1 MKIDI
6 SRIVANPFRDFDLDP
21 LDNNQVDKLEAS
33 IDDLGFFTAI
43 PVRFRNGVYEQACNH
58 HLLEAAR
65 RVAAKKKIARPQ
77 VEVVLEDYDDNAMR
91 RIMAIENLTQR
102 GANTGAQLDAVA
114 AFSYQVAYE
123 ILSEREEK
131 KRQEAT
137 ENRDQFSVY
146 GVTASGI
153 AGDRGIV
160 LRDGPGDKYIYR
172 AINGFPHTERKAQK
186 AADEKAEMITQYAIV
201 SALTTLRASGKMGEI
216 VARAYAVVEEERKE
230 DEAKAEAERQKEEAR
245 IQREEERQRKA
256 EKAEQDRLA
265 KERYEANRALER
277 AEKEKAAQAER
288 DRLAKEKAAAEA
300 EWKAQRQK
308 EIEAE
313 NQRRKEA
320 AARHAEHQRQAA
332 EKRAKEDIDRA
343 KLQAQL
349 DMERVYDNRC
359 NTLFPEPDYATAFR
373 KAVLSPGA
381 KEIIPKAEQYKIAQ
395 TIVEQAA
402 SWKKFSNHKV
412 GTEFIAEFIAEMVRE
427 ADEETRRDA
436 KARQAALDAAKARVR
451 VNKLWDQ
458 VKSGIITIDR
468 SMQEL
473 VKEHQQWNR
482 DQDGDFPSP
491 GADMTDTY
499 GTLSRL
505 EEMMRRIYGGR
516 WGVPE
521 ADKGTNIKRMGGQ

>member
-21 LDNNQVDKLEAS
+21 LDNNQVDKLEVS

-65 RVAAKKKIARPQ
+65 RAAAKKKIARPQ

-102 GANTGAQLDAVA
+102 GANTGAQMDAVA
-114 AFSYQVAYE
+114 AFAHQVAYE
-123 ILSEREEK
+123 VLTDREGSFASFFAKEDDLS
-131 KRQEAT
+131 AT
-137 ENRDQFSVY
+137 AKSALR
-146 GVTASGI
+146 
-153 AGDRGIV
+153 RRV
-160 LRDGPGDKYIYR
+160 LEDGPGERSIYQ
-172 AINGFPHTERKAQK
+172 AINGFPRDEAVERKAE
-186 AADEKAEMITQYAIV
+186 DPKAEMITQGAVRNAIA
-201 SALTTLRASGKMGEI
+201 SLKASGKMAEI
-216 VARAYAVVEEERKE
+216 VAKVYAVIEQERQE
-230 DEAKAEAERQKEEAR
+230 DEAKAEAERQKEELR

-256 EKAEQDRLA
+256 EQAEQDRLA
-265 KERYEANRALER
+265 KERFEANRALER
-277 AEKEKAAQAER
+277 AEKDKAAQAER
-288 DRLAKEKAAAEA
+288 DRLAKEKAEAEA
-300 EWKAQRQK
+300 EWQAQRQK
-308 EIEAE
+308 EVEAE
-313 NQRRKEA
+313 NKRRKEA

-332 EKRAKEDIDRA
+332 EKRAKEDLERA

-349 DMERVYDNRC
+349 EQEKIYDNRC

-381 KEIIPKAEQYKIAQ
+381 REIISKAEQYKVAQ

-412 GTEFIAEFIAEMVRE
+412 GTEFIAEFISEMVRE
-427 ADEETRRDA
+427 ADEDARRDA

-505 EEMMRRIYGGR
+505 EDMMRRIYGGR